1 MLITVRRLAALLL
14 AVLLSLAA
22 FSALAEDDDE
32 EEYFFGSPTA
42 APEATAEPENDET
55 PDLGQEIGE
64 DGYTHLLISCTGDV
78 TIGGDTRKSTNI
90 FEKELKNQNNDLSFC
105 FRNVS
110 DLFAQDDM
118 TLVNFEGTLTTAS
131 VYKKDNQFVFAA
143 PPSYVEILTS
153 GNIDA
158 VSFEN
163 NHAMDYGEQG
173 IADTTK
179 AFTEAGIIYSMDGTL
194 GIYEAKGIKIG
205 MLSYQTFGD
214 KYPELYERV
223 PSEIAEAKTHCDIV
237 IVSYHWGN
245 ELDYYPSNNKQEI
258 LAKLTIDSGA
268 DLVIGHHSHRINPI
282 AEYNGKYICYSLG
295 NFCFAGNSKPSD
307 MSTYIFQTRFKISAD
322 KTVEPDGFRIIPCYI
337 SSKTSTNDFSPT
349 LMTDSSDIKKL
360 LDKLKSNGKKID
372 NAVKEYPLEWED

>member
-1 MLITVRRLAALLL
+1 MSITVRRLTALLL
-14 AVLLSLAA
+14 ALMLPFAA
-22 FSALAEDDDE
+22 FSAFAEDEDE
-32 EEYFFGSPTA
+32 EETLFTGRTQTA
-42 APEATAEPENDET
+42 LAQETPAPSSAPETD
-55 PDLGQEIGE
+55 E

-90 FEKELKNQNNDLSFC
+90 FEKELKNQNGDLSFC

-110 DLFAQDDM
+110 DIFSQDDM

-131 VYKKDNQFVFAA
+131 VYKKGNDFVFAA
-143 PPSYVEILTS
+143 PPSYVEVLTS
-153 GNIDA
+153 GNIEA

-163 NHAMDYGEQG
+163 NHAMDYGEAG
-173 IADTTK
+173 IEETTK
-179 AFTEAGIIYSMDGTL
+179 TLTDAGIVYSKDGTL

-223 PSEIAEAKTHCDIV
+223 PLEIADAKTHCDIV

-245 ELDYYPSNNKQEI
+245 ELDYYPSNNKQEV

-307 MSTYIFQTRFKISAD
+307 MRTYIFQTRFKISPD
-322 KTVEPDGFRIIPCYI
+322 KEVEADGFRIIPCFI
-337 SSKTSTNDFSPT
+337 SSKKSVNDFAPT
-349 LMTDSSDIKKL
+349 PMTDKDDIDGL
-360 LDKLKSNGKKID
+360 MDKLIGNGKKID
-372 NAVKEYPLEWED
+372 NAVTEYPLEWED